1 LEEFYKMISKEEW
14 SQITSRSHEAIDQGG
29 VLRNNY

>member
-1 LEEFYKMISKEEW
+1 LKEFYKIISKEVW

-29 VLRNNY
+29 VLRNN